1 MVGEIH
7 KLAGRHQAHRYLTS
21 LADLWADYSY
31 ETEKE
36 GEYAKENKWNQT
48 ADDGLSCIA
57 AEVNCLF
64 YIGRI
69 GEESYW
75 SH

>member
-1 MVGEIH
+1 MVGKIH
-7 KLAGRHQAHRYLTS
+7 QLAGWYQAHRYLTS

-31 ETEKE
+31 ETQKE
-36 GEYAKENKWNQT
+36 GEYPKKNKWNQA
-48 ADDGLSCIA
+48 ADDGLSCISV
-57 AEVNCLF
+57 EVNYIF
-64 YIGRI
+64 YIGRR

>member
-1 MVGEIH
+1 MVGQIH
-7 KLAGRHQAHRYLTS
+7 KLAGRDQAHRYLAS

-36 GEYAKENKWNQT
+36 GEYPKENKWNQT
-48 ADDGLSCIA
+48 ADDGLSRIA
-57 AEVNCLF
+57 AEVNCIF
-64 YIGRI
+64 HIGRI

-75 SH
+75 SY